1 MTRQMFD
8 STTSSDIP
16 QGAAVV
22 AGYVDGA
29 GAWTAFDWA
38 LHAGAAKVRITR
50 LYDASPADVL
60 DVETGAATDADA
72 LVWVLN
78 KRAAG
83 EPSVVYIQA
92 SRWAYLNAVFAN
104 AGQPPPP
111 VWVALWDNN
120 PTIPPGAFAKQYANP
135 TLTGRHYDLS
145 VVPDYWGGV
154 DPPPNVAPPPPV
166 PVDAESA
173 NAIFWQAGADLLTRV
188 APGLNN
194 DLATSA
200 RILAGI

>member
-1 MTRQMFD
+1 MRAMYD
-8 STTSSDIP
+8 SVNPGAIP
-16 QGAAVV
+16 DYAPVV
-22 AGYVDGA
+22 AGYVDGLY
-29 GAWTAFDWA
+29 AWPQSGWDRFPNRP
-38 LHAGAAKVRITR
+38 HVRITIFR
-50 LYDASPADVL
+50 SNLAADVL
-60 DVETGAATDADA
+60 DVETGNEDEAGA
-72 LVWVLN
+72 LVWVLA

-83 EPSVVYIQA
+83 QPSVVYIQL

-111 VWVALWDNN
+111 VWIADYDNQA
-120 PTIPPGAFAKQYANP
+120 IIYPGAFAHQYANA
-135 TLTGRHYDLS
+135 TFTNANFDIS
-145 VVPDYWGGV
+145 VIPDYWGGV

-173 NAIFWQAGADLLTRV
+173 NALFWQAGADLLARV

-194 DLATSA
+194 DLAASA